1 MSDAS
6 GNSSYQYDPFN
17 ELISSE
23 NGAGQ
28 ALAFTYNGDGQTSA
42 ITYPL
47 GAGASWA
54 TSDTVSYGYDDAGE
68 LNAITDFNGN
78 TITLGNTADGLPN
91 SLSLGSS
98 GDTISTTYDATDT
111 PSDISL
117 GSGTSTLLDL
127 TYSDVP
133 SGAISS
139 ETTTPATST
148 SPAGYDYDAQNRV
161 TQMTPGSGSTL
172 NYAFDAS
179 GNLTTLPTGA
189 SGTYDHASELTSS
202 TLGSTTTNYTYDS
215 DGERLQASQ
224 GGSTTASA
232 AYNGAEELSSY
243 SNGVANMS
251 AATYDG
257 NGLRTSSTTTPAGG
271 SATTQT
277 YLWDTSS
284 STPQLVMDARNAYIY
299 GSGTAPIEQVNLN
312 DGTITYL
319 VADRLGSVR
328 GTVTASGT
336 LTNTTS
342 YDAWGNPQ
350 TSGGL
355 ASHTPFGY
363 AGSYTDPTGLTY
375 NIRRYYDPQT
385 GQFLSVDP
393 AVDQTEAP
401 YAYADGDPVD
411 STDPLGLGITDL
423 LNPWSSHNPIREW
436 AAGGSLASN
445 LLYLNP
451 AYVAV
456 MGYGAEAQAWENG
469 CSLWTVARD
478 GALGTVGLASLALWF
493 PTSAAMSAGE
503 VTTVTIG
510 PKIAGQMEARGWT
523 SEAIEE
529 AMSSGK
535 QVRAINRATGNPA
548 TRYINLMTGQSV
560 VVDDVTGEVI
570 HVGGPGFKYGPG
582 SGDVP

>member
-1 MSDAS
+1 VIDRDEAIRRARAAMDEKSAA
-6 GNSSYQYDPFN
+6 
-17 ELISSE
+17 
-23 NGAGQ
+23 AGQ
-28 ALAFTYNGDGQTSA
+28 SFVLLEDETREESFGWVFFFQSEAFVNS
-42 ITYPL
+42 
-47 GAGASWA
+47 
-54 TSDTVSYGYDDAGE
+54 GE
-68 LNAITDFNGN
+68 F
-78 TITLGNTADGLPN
+78 
-91 SLSLGSS
+91 
-98 GDTISTTYDATDT
+98 
-111 PSDISL
+111 
-117 GSGTSTLLDL
+117 
-127 TYSDVP
+127 
-133 SGAISS
+133 
-139 ETTTPATST
+139 
-148 SPAGYDYDAQNRV
+148 R
-161 TQMTPGSGSTL
+161 
-172 NYAFDAS
+172 
-179 GNLTTLPTGA
+179 
-189 SGTYDHASELTSS
+189 
-202 TLGSTTTNYTYDS
+202 
-215 DGERLQASQ
+215 
-224 GGSTTASA
+224 
-232 AYNGAEELSSY
+232 
-243 SNGVANMS
+243 
-251 AATYDG
+251 
-257 NGLRTSSTTTPAGG
+257 
-271 SATTQT
+271 
-277 YLWDTSS
+277 
-284 STPQLVMDARNAYIY
+284 
-299 GSGTAPIEQVNLN
+299 
-312 DGTITYL
+312 
-319 VADRLGSVR
+319 DRLV
-328 GTVTASGT
+328 
-336 LTNTTS
+336 
-342 YDAWGNPQ
+342 GN
-350 TSGGL
+350 
-355 ASHTPFGY
+355 APFV
-363 AGSYTDPTGLTY
+363 
-375 NIRRYYDPQT
+375 IRRYYDPQT